1 MGFSWNSEVS
11 VGYIQEVKFINSYS
25 RFATRCLK
33 MGIKK
38 PSTNPKK
45 LKRTKLPGHELTK
58 KESRTPDPF
67 NAMLHG
73 IDPDEWRELSADMEK
88 NGWGYPFS
96 ETEEEVEAMVPEHR
110 ALYDDIKASLK
121 GNHANIFKAWDNL
134 NPMCGC
140 PNRFDLLNDAFRVAV
155 EHLLPGQGNDFSINA
170 KQNGGEYDS
179 VGKGASH
186 KMAYIM
192 YNPTHTAKGDRMKV
206 SDGEIN
212 IPWGYKLTTIPMLD
226 KKTSKM
232 INTAFATIVEDM
244 GLTAVGDPGHKL
256 ITASS
261 GG

>member
-45 LKRTKLPGHELTK
+45 LKRRPKLPGHELTK

-96 ETEEEVEAMVPEHR
+96 A
-110 ALYDDIKASLK
+110 AA
-121 GNHANIFKAWDNL
+121 
-134 NPMCGC
+134 
-140 PNRFDLLNDAFRVAV
+140 
-155 EHLLPGQGNDFSINA
+155 HL
-170 KQNGGEYDS
+170 
-179 VGKGASH
+179 
-186 KMAYIM
+186 
-192 YNPTHTAKGDRMKV
+192 
-206 SDGEIN
+206 
-212 IPWGYKLTTIPMLD
+212 
-226 KKTSKM
+226 
-232 INTAFATIVEDM
+232 ATV
-244 GLTAVGDPGHKL
+244 
-256 ITASS
+256 
-261 GG
+261 